1 MKNKIFKKKY
11 FKNFFLVVNKKQCLV
26 FDVLLDENLPVNLPE
41 KPDLDLL
48 DESNLPPKFDE
59 PERPPPRK
67 FDELALRKSTSGLL
81 MSEVLLRNTT

>member
-1 MKNKIFKKKY
+1 MKNKIFKKNILKI
-11 FKNFFLVVNKKQCLV
+11 FFLLLIKKQCLV
-26 FDVLLDENLPVNLPE
+26 FDVLLDENLPVNQAE

-67 FDELALRKSTSGLL
+67 FDELALRKSTSGFLL
-81 MSEVLLRNTT
+81 LDKWPRSTT